1 MSYWASVKE
10 TLDREAE
17 ENRRERRTAWEDR
30 VRQRALALGGTGG
43 GGAGIQDRQV

>member
-17 ENRRERRTAWEDR
+17 ENRRERRRAWEER
-30 VRQRALALGGTGG
+30 VRQRAAALGAGG
-43 GGAGIQDRQV
+43 QDRQV